1 MTADLGPGKL
11 LLIEDNPADDALIRD
26 LIGDDYDERRIL
38 SARTLQAGIETLQRG
53 EGEVEVVLL
62 DLNLPDASGLKCV
75 QGLRARVREVPIV
88 ILTGSDDGGLALR
101 CLEAG
106 ADDYLSKQ
114 HLESEALRRATEY
127 AKARAQM
134 TRARRHLNQVRE
146 RLATLV
152 EGSSDAIITLDDDAT
167 ITSFNPA
174 ASRLFGTSADEALGR
189 PLGELMGHVEPETAL
204 HPVVLDSFA
213 QADADTVTQTLTR
226 YDADGEPQYLELRWS
241 TLSTERRPE
250 LGLSLRDVSE
260 ARRRELQRQRH
271 AEALEVREKE
281 LEALNERLRAVRE
294 EERARLSREV
304 HDELGQLL
312 TGCKLDLRWV
322 QRHLEDKSSE
332 ELDGRLDSVSG
343 LLERAMARVQQIV
356 LELRPSALD
365 SLGLAAAIRDEARRF
380 RDRSGIAVEL
390 YVDDISPPDDAATT
404 LFRVFQE
411 LLTNV
416 ARHAAASSIRVE
428 LAREDGDVVLVVTD
442 DGVGISPTA
451 MHGPSSLGLVG
462 IRERVS
468 ALKGRFTIRPQKRT
482 RGTIAVARVP
492 VLRLVR

>member
-1 MTADLGPGKL
+1 MTADVSPGTGKL
-11 LLIEDNPADDALIRD
+11 LLIEDSPADEELIR
-26 LIGDDYDERRIL
+26 LLLAEDYGEQGIL
-38 SARTLQAGIETLQRG
+38 SARTLGAGIETLRQS
-53 EGEVEVVLL
+53 EVDVVIL

-75 QGLRARVREVPIV
+75 EGVRALGREVPIV
-88 ILTGSDDGGLALR
+88 ILTGSDDGSLALD
-101 CLEAG
+101 CLAAG
-106 ADDYLSKQ
+106 ADDYLSK
-114 HLESEALRRATEY
+114 HRLESEALRRATEY

-134 TRARRHLNQVRE
+134 THARRRVVQLRE
-146 RLATLV
+146 RLTALV
-152 EGSSDAIITLDDDAT
+152 QSSSDAILTLDENT
-167 ITSFNPA
+167 RVTSVNPA
-174 ASRLFGTSADEALGR
+174 AARLFGTSTEGAVGLS
-189 PLGELMGHVEPETAL
+189 LGELMGEIDPADAL
-204 HPVVLDSFA
+204 HPVVLESLSGREGAA
-213 QADADTVTQTLTR
+213 QSITR
-226 YDADGEPQYLELRWS
+226 LDPNGEPQYLELRWS
-241 TLSTERRPE
+241 SLEAERRAE

-260 ARRRELQRQRH
+260 TRRRELQRQRH

-322 QRHLEDKSSE
+322 QRHLRDRPAE
-332 ELDGRLDSVSG
+332 ELGGRLDGLSG
-343 LLERAMARVQQIV
+343 LLERAIGRVQEIA

-365 SLGLAAAIRDEARRF
+365 SLGIAAAIRDEARRF

-390 YVDDISPPDDAATT
+390 YVDDVSPTDDAATT

-428 LAREDGDVVLVVTD
+428 LTREEDAIVLVVAD
-442 DGVGISPTA
+442 DGRGISATA

-462 IRERVS
+462 VRERVGS
-468 ALKGRFTIRPQKRT
+468 LGGRFTIRRAKMD
-482 RGTIAVARVP
+482 RGTIATAYVP
-492 VLRLVR
+492 DLRPSP